1 MKTRI
6 GKYNTFLCLFG
17 LMAFN
22 GIKNITEEKL
32 LNKSYLKVK
41 LSELD

>member
-17 LMAFN
+17 LMAFK
-22 GIKNITEEKL
+22 GVKNTTEETL
-32 LNKSYLKVK
+32 F
-41 LSELD
+41 E